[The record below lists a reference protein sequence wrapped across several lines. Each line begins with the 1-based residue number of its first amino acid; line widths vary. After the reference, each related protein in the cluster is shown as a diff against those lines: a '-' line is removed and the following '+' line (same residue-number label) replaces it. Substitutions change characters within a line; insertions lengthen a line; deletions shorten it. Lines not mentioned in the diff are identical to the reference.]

1 MIDNMNWCENQY
13 INPLTIALQPQPALC
28 DTYEVSDDKLTYT
41 FHLRDGIQWSNG
53 EPVTA
58 ADFVYAWLKQMSADA
73 TNGYSFIMTDYI
85 VNGQEYNEGSVEASE
100 VGVKAVD
107 DQTLEVQLKSP
118 TPYFL
123 NLTTMDMFFP
133 VNEAFCEEQGTNF
146 ALSPDSMLYCGPY
159 VITDYD
165 PAVGVTFAKNDNYW
179 DKDNVA
185 IEDAQVRVNQR
196 CSCSFKVHTRLVS
209 FPRLSLILLT

>member
-1 MIDNMNWCENQY
+1 M
-13 INPLTIALQPQPALC
+13 
-28 DTYEVSDDKLTYT
+28 
-41 FHLRDGIQWSNG
+41 R
-53 EPVTA
+53 
-58 ADFVYAWLKQMSADA
+58 
-73 TNGYSFIMTDYI
+73 
-85 VNGQEYNEGSVEASE
+85 GSVEASE

-146 ALSPDSMLYCGPY
+146 ALSPDTMLYCGPY

-185 IEDAQVRVNQR
+185 IRRCTGSCNQR
-196 CSCSFKVHTRLVS
+196 CCSCIKRISGWRA
-209 FPRLSLILLT
+209 FPG

>member
-1 MIDNMNWCENQY
+1 
-13 INPLTIALQPQPALC
+13 
-28 DTYEVSDDKLTYT
+28 
-41 FHLRDGIQWSNG
+41 
-53 EPVTA
+53 
-58 ADFVYAWLKQMSADA
+58 
-73 TNGYSFIMTDYI
+73 MTP
-85 VNGQEYNEGSVEASE
+85 E

-146 ALSPDSMLYCGPY
+146 ALSPDNMLYCGPY
-159 VITDYD
+159 VITSYD
-165 PAVGVTFAKNDNYW
+165 PAVGVTFEKNDNYW

-185 IEDAQVRVNQR
+185 IEDAQVRVIKDAAAVYAYQAGE
-196 CSCSFKVHTRLVS
+196 
-209 FPRLSLILLT
+209 LSQVKLDSANVVAYKDDPNSARRSTSVQAIRRTVQPYRRRNE